1 MFWQE
6 NLCRKVRQDD
16 IYIKKIDW
24 LTISIY
30 ALLVIVGWFNIYAA
44 VYDEQAAKSIFDFSI
59 NSGKQLAWIG
69 TALLLIT
76 IIMVADYR
84 IFENLSWILYII
96 LLVLLIVT
104 PIFGKEVKGQ
114 VLTIGFGSFRIQP
127 SEFAKFA
134 TALALAKFME
144 RPSFDLSQFKYQMQA
159 LLIIMLPV
167 ILIMLQPDTGTAMVY
182 SAFFIMLYREGMP
195 QRYYVLGLTFIAVSL
210 LALGIENNLYIVI
223 GVVVVVVILSL
234 LGKKKISR
242 ILAFSILGLVT
253 IAYTYS
259 LDYVVSKLPEHQQNR
274 IMVLFN
280 PDLDPLGVGWNVT
293 QSKIAIGS
301 GGFLGKGYLEG
312 TQTKFDFV
320 PEQHTDFIF
329 CTLGEEFGWI
339 GSLVVIF
346 LFCALLIRLVF
357 LAERQ
362 KTRFSRVYG
371 YGVVS
376 IIFFHFMI
384 NIAMTIGLFPV
395 VGIPL
400 PFFSYGG
407 SSLWSFTILLF
418 IFIKLDSHRIQLLG
432 RMK

>member
-1 MFWQE
+1 MRQE
-6 NLCRKVRQDD
+6 DL
-16 IYIKKIDW
+16 YINKIDW
-24 LTISIY
+24 ITILIY
-30 ALLVIVGWFNIYAA
+30 AFLVILGWFNIYAA
-44 VYDEQAAKSIFDFSI
+44 VYDGEAAKSIFDFSI
-59 NSGKQLAWIG
+59 NSGKQLVWIG
-69 TALLLIT
+69 TAILLIT
-76 IIMVADYR
+76 LIMVADHR
-84 IFENLSWILYII
+84 LFENLS
-96 LLVLLIVT
+96 LVLYGIFLFFLLIT
-104 PIFGKEVKGQ
+104 PFFGKEINGQ
-114 VLTIGFGSFRIQP
+114 RAWFEIGAFRLQP
-127 SEFAKFA
+127 AEFAKFA

-144 RPSFDLSQFKYQMQA
+144 RPTFDLSQGKYQLQA
-159 LLIIMLPV
+159 LAIIFLPV
-167 ILIMLQPDTGTAMVY
+167 ALIMLQPDTGTAMVY

-195 QRYYVLGLTFIAVSL
+195 QRYYIFGLSFIIISL
-210 LALGIENNLYIVI
+210 LALGIENNLYIVF
-223 GVVVVVVILSL
+223 GVVVLVVTLIW
-234 LGKKKISR
+234 LGKKKWSR
-242 ILAFSILGLVT
+242 IIGFSVLGLLV
-253 IAYTYS
+253 IGYTYS

-301 GGFLGKGYLEG
+301 GGLMGKGYLEG

-339 GSLVVIF
+339 GSFVVIF
-346 LFCALLIRLVF
+346 LFCALLIRLVI

-362 KTRFSRVYG
+362 KNRFSRVYG
-371 YGVVS
+371 YGVIS
-376 IIFFHFMI
+376 ILFFHFMI

-432 RMK
+432 RMS

>member
-1 MFWQE
+1 M
-6 NLCRKVRQDD
+6 RQDD
-16 IYIKKIDW
+16 LYINKIDW
-24 LTISIY
+24 ISISIY
-30 ALLVIVGWFNIYAA
+30 ATLVIIGWFNIYAA

-59 NSGKQLAWIG
+59 NSGKQLVWIG
-69 TALLLIT
+69 TAILLI
-76 IIMVADYR
+76 IVIMVADYR
-84 IFENLSWILYII
+84 LFENLAIPLY
-96 LLVLLIVT
+96 LVFLFFLLIT
-104 PIFGKEVKGQ
+104 PFFGKEINGQ
-114 VLTIGFGSFRIQP
+114 RAWFEIGAFRLQP
-127 SEFAKFA
+127 AEFAKFA

-144 RPSFDLSQFKYQMQA
+144 RPAFDLSQIKYQGQA
-159 LLIIMLPV
+159 MAIILLPV
-167 ILIMLQPDTGTAMVY
+167 AFIMLQPDTGTAMVY

-195 QRYYVLGLTFIAVSL
+195 QNYYVLALTFVAISL
-210 LALGIENNLYIVI
+210 LSLAIENNLYLAIAVAVI
-223 GVVVVVVILSL
+223 IAIIFL
-234 LGKKKISR
+234 LGKKKLSR
-242 ILAFSILGLVT
+242 GIILAVIGIVIIGYS
-253 IAYTYS
+253 YS
-259 LDYVVSKLPEHQQNR
+259 LDYVVSKLPDHQQNR

-339 GSLVVIF
+339 GSLVVIT
-346 LFCALLIRLVF
+346 LFCTLLIRLVM

-362 KTRFSRVYG
+362 KNRFSRIYG
-371 YGVVS
+371 YCVIS
-376 IIFFHFMI
+376 ILMFHFVI

-418 IFIKLDSHRIQLLG
+418 IFIKLDSHRIQQLS
-432 RMK
+432 RMG

>member
-1 MFWQE
+1 MTLE
-6 NLCRKVRQDD
+6 TKVRQDD
-16 IYIKKIDW
+16 LYINKIDW
-24 LTISIY
+24 LTILIY
-30 ALLVIVGWFNIYAA
+30 GLLVLIGWFNIYAA

-59 NSGKQLAWIG
+59 NSGKQLVWIG
-69 TALLLIT
+69 TAVLLIT
-76 IIMVADYR
+76 LIMVADYR
-84 IFENLSWILYII
+84 LFDNLSLILYGFFLLI
-96 LLVLLIVT
+96 LLLT
-104 PIFGKEVKGQ
+104 PFIGKEINGQ
-114 VLTIGFGSFRIQP
+114 RAWFELGPFSLQP
-127 SEFAKFA
+127 GEFAKFA
-134 TALALAKFME
+134 TALALAKFIE
-144 RPSFDLSQFKYQMQA
+144 RPSFDLTQPKYQLQA
-159 LLIIMLPV
+159 ILIIMLPV
-167 ILIMLQPDTGTAMVY
+167 SLIMMQPDTGTAMVY

-195 QRYYVLGLTFIAVSL
+195 QKYYILALVFIAISL
-210 LALGIENNLYIVI
+210 LSLAVEDNLYIAGAVAALTLLL
-223 GVVVVVVILSL
+223 ILT
-234 LGKKKISR
+234 GKKTWQR
-242 ILAFSILGLVT
+242 VVT
-253 IAYTYS
+253 LCLIGTAIIAYSYS
-259 LDYVVSKLPEHQQNR
+259 LDLVVSKLPEHQQNR

-301 GGFLGKGYLEG
+301 GGFWGKGYLEG

-339 GSLVVIF
+339 GSLVVVF
-346 LFCALLIRLVF
+346 LFVALLIRLVF

-371 YGVVS
+371 YSVIS
-376 IIFFHFMI
+376 ILLFHFMI
-384 NIAMTIGLFPV
+384 NISMTIGLFPV

-432 RMK
+432 RMD

>member
-1 MFWQE
+1 M
-6 NLCRKVRQDD
+6 RQDD
-16 IYIKKIDW
+16 LYINKIDW
-24 LTISIY
+24 ISILIY
-30 ALLVIVGWFNIYAA
+30 AALVIIGWFNIYAA

-59 NSGKQLAWIG
+59 NSGKQLVWIG
-69 TALLLIT
+69 TAVLLIT
-76 IIMVADYR
+76 LIMVADYR
-84 IFENLSWILYII
+84 LFDNLS
-96 LLVLLIVT
+96 LVLYGIFVFFLLIT
-104 PIFGKEVKGQ
+104 PFFGKEINGQ
-114 VLTIGFGSFRIQP
+114 RAWFEIGAFRLQP
-127 SEFAKFA
+127 AEFAKFA
-134 TALALAKFME
+134 TGLALAKFME
-144 RPSFDLSQFKYQMQA
+144 RPSFDLSQPKYQLQA
-159 LLIIMLPV
+159 LAIIMIPV
-167 ILIMLQPDTGTAMVY
+167 ALIMLQPDTGSAMVY

-195 QRYYVLGLTFIAVSL
+195 QRYYALALTFIAVSL
-210 LALGIENNLYIVI
+210 LALGIENNLYLVI
-223 GVVVVVVILSL
+223 TIITVIAILIF

-242 ILAFSILGLVT
+242 IISFVVIGILMIGYV
-253 IAYTYS
+253 YS
-259 LDYVVSKLPEHQQNR
+259 LDYVVSKLPQHQQNR
-274 IMVLFN
+274 IMVLFQ

-301 GGFLGKGYLEG
+301 GGFVGKGYLEG

-329 CTLGEEFGWI
+329 CTLGEEFGWL
-339 GSLVVIF
+339 GSLVVIT

-371 YGVVS
+371 YAVIS
-376 IIFFHFMI
+376 ILFFHFMI

-432 RMK
+432 RMN

>member
-1 MFWQE
+1 M
-6 NLCRKVRQDD
+6 RQDD
-16 IYIKKIDW
+16 LYINKIDW
-24 LTISIY
+24 ISICIY
-30 ALLVIVGWFNIYAA
+30 VALVIIGWFNIYAA
-44 VYDEQAAKSIFDFSI
+44 VYDEQFPKSIFDLSI
-59 NSGKQLAWIG
+59 NSGQQLVRIG
-69 TALLLIT
+69 AAFLIILL
-76 IIMVADYR
+76 IMVADYR
-84 IFENLSWILYII
+84 VFDNIAWILYVVF
-96 LLVLLIVT
+96 LVLLIIT
-104 PIFGKEVKGQ
+104 PFVGKEVNGQ
-114 VLTIGFGSFRIQP
+114 ILSIGFGSFRIQP
-127 SEFAKFA
+127 SEFAKFT

-144 RPSFDLSQFKYQMQA
+144 RPSFDLSTFKHQVQA
-159 LLIIMLPV
+159 LTIIMIPI

-182 SAFFIMLYREGMP
+182 FAFFIMLYREGMP
-195 QRYYVLGLTFIAVSL
+195 QRYYVLALTFIAISL
-210 LALGIENNLYIVI
+210 LALGIEENIYIVI
-223 GVVVVVVILSL
+223 GVVALVL
-234 LGKKKISR
+234 LLIISGKKKVSR
-242 ILAFSILGLVT
+242 IIALVVLGIGI
-253 IAYTYS
+253 IAYSYS

-280 PDLDPLGVGWNVT
+280 PDLDPLGAGWNVT

-329 CTLGEEFGWI
+329 CTLGEEFGWV
-339 GSLVVIF
+339 GSLVVII
-346 LFCALLIRLVF
+346 LFCSLLIRLVM

-362 KTRFSRVYG
+362 KNRFSRVYG
-371 YGVVS
+371 YCVIS
-376 IIFFHFMI
+376 ILFFHFMV

-432 RMK
+432 RMG

>member
-1 MFWQE
+1 M
-6 NLCRKVRQDD
+6 RQDD
-16 IYIKKIDW
+16 LYINKIDW
-24 LTISIY
+24 ISILIY
-30 ALLVIVGWFNIYAA
+30 AALVIIGWFNIYAA

-59 NSGKQLAWIG
+59 NSGKQLVWIG
-69 TALLLIT
+69 TAVLLIT
-76 IIMVADYR
+76 LIMVADYR
-84 IFENLSWILYII
+84 LFDNLS
-96 LLVLLIVT
+96 LVLYGIFVFFLLIT
-104 PIFGKEVKGQ
+104 PFFGKEINGQ
-114 VLTIGFGSFRIQP
+114 RAWFEIGAFRLQP
-127 SEFAKFA
+127 AEFAKFA
-134 TALALAKFME
+134 TGLALAKFME
-144 RPSFDLSQFKYQMQA
+144 RPSFDLTQPKFQLQA
-159 LLIIMLPV
+159 LAIIMIPV
-167 ILIMLQPDTGTAMVY
+167 ALIMLQPDTGSAMVY

-195 QRYYVLGLTFIAVSL
+195 QRYYVLALTFIAISL
-210 LALGIENNLYIVI
+210 LALGIENNLYLVFGIVA
-223 GVVVVVVILSL
+223 VTILLIL
-234 LGKKKISR
+234 LGKKKIAR
-242 ILAFSILGLVT
+242 IITFAGVGIIMIGYV
-253 IAYTYS
+253 YS
-259 LDYVVSKLPEHQQNR
+259 LDYAVSKLPQHQQNR
-274 IMVLFN
+274 IMVLFQ

-301 GGFLGKGYLEG
+301 GGFAGKGYLEG

-329 CTLGEEFGWI
+329 CTLGEEFGWL
-339 GSLVVIF
+339 GSLVVII

-371 YGVVS
+371 YAVIS
-376 IIFFHFMI
+376 ILFFHFMI

-432 RMK
+432 RMN

>member
-1 MFWQE
+1 M
-6 NLCRKVRQDD
+6 RQDD
-16 IYIKKIDW
+16 LYINKIDW
-24 LTISIY
+24 ISILIY
-30 ALLVIVGWFNIYAA
+30 AALVIIGWFNIYAA

-59 NSGKQLAWIG
+59 NSGKQLVWIG
-69 TALLLIT
+69 TAILLI
-76 IIMVADYR
+76 ILIMVADYR
-84 IFENLSWILYII
+84 LFDNLSLILYGIF
-96 LLVLLIVT
+96 VFFLLIT
-104 PIFGKEVKGQ
+104 PFFGKEINGQ
-114 VLTIGFGSFRIQP
+114 RAWFELGAFRLQP
-127 SEFAKFA
+127 AEFAKFA
-134 TALALAKFME
+134 TGLALAKFME
-144 RPSFDLSQFKYQMQA
+144 RPSFDLSQPKFQLQA
-159 LLIIMLPV
+159 IAIIMIPV
-167 ILIMLQPDTGTAMVY
+167 ALIMLQPDTGSAMVY

-195 QRYYVLGLTFIAVSL
+195 QRYYVLALTFISVSL
-210 LALGIENNLYIVI
+210 LTLGIENNLYLVIVI
-223 GVVVVVVILSL
+223 AAIIVILIL
-234 LGKKKISR
+234 LGKKQLYR
-242 ILAFSILGLVT
+242 ILSLAGIG
-253 IAYTYS
+253 IIIIGYIYS
-259 LDYVVSKLPEHQQNR
+259 LDYVVSKLPQHQQNR
-274 IMVLFN
+274 IMVLFQ

-301 GGFLGKGYLEG
+301 GGFVGKGYLEG

-329 CTLGEEFGWI
+329 CTLGEEFGWL
-339 GSLVVIF
+339 GSLVVIT

-371 YGVVS
+371 YAVIS
-376 IIFFHFMI
+376 ILFFHFMI

-432 RMK
+432 RMN